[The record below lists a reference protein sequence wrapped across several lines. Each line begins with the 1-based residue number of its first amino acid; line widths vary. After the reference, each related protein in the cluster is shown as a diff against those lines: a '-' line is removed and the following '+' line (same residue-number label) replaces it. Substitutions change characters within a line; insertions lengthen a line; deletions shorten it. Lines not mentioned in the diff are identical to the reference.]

1 MKIWSRNKIMY
12 KGIILDVTPEF
23 IQDAIAGSVT
33 IDEVTDHLESLYN
46 KHKSVIRGYKLNQ
59 ILGE

>member
-1 MKIWSRNKIMY
+1 MY